1 MKPDC
6 QLSYPRLS
14 PNNPEAFAGGLGFQ
28 TGISCAPSQIFLFVW
43 RAFIH
48 SLSNP
53 AGIHWGPDTVLRT
66 PLREE
71 AGERKSHFSAWITGN
86 RRLNRRYLGGGRGGG
101 GIQRKS
107 GLFWVSGMESILSL
121 SWMRKDGIQSK
132 GRVRALRDVLFWCL
146 HTQPSVHHAL

>member
-86 RRLNRRYLGGGRGGG
+86 RRLNRRYLGGGRGGVEFRG
-101 GIQRKS
+101 NLVFS
-107 GLFWVSGMESILSL
+107 GSQVW
-121 SWMRKDGIQSK
+121 K
-132 GRVRALRDVLFWCL
+132 AYCL
-146 HTQPSVHHAL
+146 CLG